1 MAKAEIGW
9 KRRTPEGER
18 VEVYVHHIGK
28 TWKFFVRE
36 RRFEDWQPLPEPPL
50 EDWLALLD
58 SVNRLVAR
66 HRMKPA
72 DADRVRTEIRE
83 RFPDAT
89 I

>member
-9 KRRTPEGER
+9 RRKTPEGER
-18 VEVYVHHIGK
+18 VEVYVHHTGR
-28 TWKFFVRE
+28 TWRFFTRA

-58 SVNRLVAR
+58 SVERLVAR

-72 DADRVRTEIRE
+72 DAARVRDDIRA
-83 RFPDAT
+83 RFPGAAL
-89 I
+89 

>member
-28 TWKFFVRE
+28 TWKFFKRE
-36 RRFEDWQPLPEPPL
+36 RRFDDWQALPEPPM

-66 HRMKPA
+66 HRMQPA

-83 RFPDAT
+83 RFPDAA